1 MKTFK
6 YIGLFLVALILTFSC
21 TEEDVDEVLV
31 IDHTGGLLDVVSS
44 SLSYV
49 VGNNATYP
57 VDLVA
62 YNGSNPIQKIE
73 VYNTY
78 STSTGELSN
87 TALLKTIDVTP
98 SGNQQAINFSV
109 TFEDLIQ
116 GIIFDGGPLSNDDSG
131 LNIGDGFTLTYVAY
145 TESGDVS
152 TSDGKTKLT
161 VSTRYAGLYKVVSGT
176 YWRIGVLRDDV
187 GWPEFVQIESVDAI
201 TYRMILWY
209 GAFDGDDWLFEVQ
222 PDLTITYPL
231 VDGAPQAPTGYPQVT
246 CELEPASFPN
256 ADCSTSNYVE
266 QDDVNGKDRMYMVY
280 GYFFPDGGGASE
292 GVREFEAIYEKVV
305 E

>member
-6 YIGLFLVALILTFSC
+6 YIGLFLVALTLTFSC
-21 TEEDVDEVLV
+21 TEEDVDEVLA

-49 VGNNATYP
+49 VGNDATYP
-57 VDLVA
+57 VELIA
-62 YNGSNPIQKIE
+62 FNGSNPINKIE

-78 STSTGELSN
+78 ATSTGESSN

-98 SGNQQAINFSV
+98 SGNKQVINFSV

-116 GIIFDGGPLSNDDSG
+116 GIVFDGAPLSSDDSG
-131 LNIGDGFTLTYVAY
+131 LSIGDGFTLTYIAY
-145 TESGDVS
+145 TASGDVS
-152 TSDGKTKLT
+152 ASDGKTKLT

-187 GWPEFVQIESVDAI
+187 AYPEFVQIESVDAI
-201 TYRMILWY
+201 TYRMLLWY

-231 VDGAPQAPTGYPQVT
+231 VDGAPQEPTGYPQIT
-246 CELEPASFPN
+246 CELDLAAFTN

-266 QDDVNGKDRMYMVY
+266 QDNVDGKDRMYMVY

-292 GVREFEAIYEKVV
+292 GYREFEAIYEKVV